1 MANLAY
7 RTVSGATNWSTTA
20 SWNVYSL
27 PASGGVFPSGGTW
40 GTASDYPKTGDYVW
54 ISSTFSVTYD
64 ATAISTNNSAT
75 FALISN
81 NIASSSSAVAQP
93 GTGGTNAT
101 TGTISL
107 SVASTTTINATYY
120 NIISG
125 TAGLFSI
132 TTTSTTFNFTGTW
145 YEGTTGSWILAPSGS
160 NNTINITGNI
170 KSSGTSGTGIS
181 LTNVNT
187 LNITGDV
194 TCKAGSAIV
203 VSGANTIIN
212 VTGNVYGSDT
222 STAYAIQN
230 GNTTTNTTITG
241 NLYSGVNAVA
251 IYTPVTSTLTV
262 TGNIRNYGSTGSS
275 FYSAYICPQISIR
288 ATSTQSFRTSDAGV
302 KDFVTSGVDP
312 TLTAATI
319 WAYATR
325 VLTAATNITSDG
337 ATIDQTKIARLDAT
351 VSSRAAAST
360 ALDNTVWTGTKAG
373 YLDAAISSRLASS
386 SYVAPDNT
394 TVSTINTNVSALQ
407 VVTTSVNTN
416 VSGAQAVIGTVN
428 TNVSGL
434 QSVTGGINTN
444 VTAVKAKTDNL
455 PSDPASNTQVN
466 TRLASVSYVAPDNTT
481 ISIINT
487 NVNAVKAKTDNLP
500 SNPASQTNLDVA
512 VSTRLASASYVAPD
526 NATIG
531 TINTNVSSLQVVTS
545 TINTNVSS
553 VQQVSGTIQ
562 LVTKSTQNTV
572 NTINTNLSS
581 TQQVVGNIQA
591 VTLSTQAVVDTIQAT
606 GGGGGG
612 GPTAQQISNQ
622 VWYDLETNPNGLQSV
637 TRLNNVSTVN
647 TTGQQIRT
655 IS

>member
-27 PASGGVFPSGGTW
+27 PASGGVFPGGGTW

-81 NIASSSSAVAQP
+81 NIASNGSAIAQP
-93 GTGGTNAT
+93 GTGGANAT

-120 NIISG
+120 NIATG

-145 YEGTTGSWILAPSGS
+145 YEGTTGSWLLAPSGS

-170 KSSGTSGTGIS
+170 KSSGTSGTGIN

-187 LNITGDV
+187 LNIIGDV
-194 TCKAGSAIV
+194 TCRAGSTIV
-203 VSGANTIIN
+203 AAGANTIIN

-241 NLYSGVNAVA
+241 NVYSGVNAVA

-325 VLTAATNITSDG
+325 RLTDATNITSNG
-337 ATIDQTKIARLDAT
+337 GTIDQTKIANLDTT
-351 VSSRAAAST
+351 VSSR
-360 ALDNTVWTGTKAG
+360 
-373 YLDAAISSRLASS
+373 LATS

-416 VSGAQAVIGTVN
+416 VGGAQAVIGTVN

-444 VTAVKAKTDNL
+444 VT
-455 PSDPASNTQVN
+455 
-466 TRLASVSYVAPDNTT
+466 
-481 ISIINT
+481 
-487 NVNAVKAKTDNLP
+487 AVKAKTDNLP

-531 TINTNVSSLQVVTS
+531 TINTNVSSLQIVTS

-553 VQQVSGTIQ
+553 VQQVTGNIQ
-562 LVTKSTQNTV
+562 AVTKSIQNTV

-581 TQQVVGNIQA
+581 TQQVVGSIQA

-612 GPTAQQISNQ
+612 GGATAQQISNQ

-637 TRLNNVSTVN
+637 TRLNNVSTVD